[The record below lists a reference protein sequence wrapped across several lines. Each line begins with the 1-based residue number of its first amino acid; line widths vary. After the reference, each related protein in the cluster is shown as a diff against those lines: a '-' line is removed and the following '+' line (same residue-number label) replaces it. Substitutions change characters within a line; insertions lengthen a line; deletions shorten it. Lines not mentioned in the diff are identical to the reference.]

1 MYRKWK
7 DAQQALLLPDK
18 SCIQVLQEGTH
29 PIGSLNRRPFELSS
43 RVATA
48 NLGCGPRCVGT
59 ISEAQEVQ
67 YNPNGDGHKSVQRL
81 DGARITACCL
91 KATYT
96 VRLPSFVELVC
107 GSLDSDNAAGL
118 SSLQVPRRRS
128 IGGSK
133 CRVQCGGSGSGCQQ
147 SLAVA
152 NPVLICTFISVTVAR
167 RLTCV
172 PERSVRLTWQI
183 WRGPAE

>member
-1 MYRKWK
+1 M
-7 DAQQALLLPDK
+7 
-18 SCIQVLQEGTH
+18 
-29 PIGSLNRRPFELSS
+29 NRRPFELSALRRLATCQHPRDDSS

-48 NLGCGPRCVGT
+48 NLGCGPRCVKT
-59 ISEAQEVQ
+59 ISEAREVQ

-91 KATYT
+91 KATFT
-96 VRLPSFVELVC
+96 VRLPGFVELVC
-107 GSLDSDNAAGL
+107 GSDNATQVAAGL

-133 CRVQCGGSGSGCQQ
+133 CRIQCGRSVSGCPQ

-172 PERSVRLTWQI
+172 PERSVRLTWQT
-183 WRGPAE
+183 WRGSAE